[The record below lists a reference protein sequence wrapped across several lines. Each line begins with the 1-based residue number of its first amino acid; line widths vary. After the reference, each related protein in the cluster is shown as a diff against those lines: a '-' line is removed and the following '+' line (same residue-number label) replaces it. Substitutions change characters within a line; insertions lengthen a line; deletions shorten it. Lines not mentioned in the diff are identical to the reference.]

1 MLSYGYWPVTVS
13 GLSRISCF
21 TESMIEYCFTVK
33 RDDKKMMTVP
43 RFVMFVF
50 NYREQVS
57 LEGNV
62 TDQEQI
68 GNQ

>member
-1 MLSYGYWPVTVS
+1 MLLSSGYWPVTVS

-21 TESMIEYCFTVK
+21 TESMIECFTVK

>member
-1 MLSYGYWPVTVS
+1 M
-13 GLSRISCF
+13 
-21 TESMIEYCFTVK
+21 E

-62 TDQEQI
+62 TDQKQI